1 MSEEDKI
8 LHTIKFKNMEQYM
21 FIVKVEHITEGKI
34 IQREL
39 PSVPSK
45 GDWVEIGKENYVV
58 KNVSWNFND
67 RRTVTL
73 LVDRPKF

>member
-1 MSEEDKI
+1 MSEEDKT

-21 FIVKVEHITEGKI
+21 FIVIIEHIKEGKLLH
-34 IQREL
+34 REL
-39 PSVPSK
+39 PCVPSK
-45 GDWVEIGKENYVV
+45 GDWIEIGQESYVV
-58 KNVSWNFND
+58 KNVSWNFSD